1 MGDKKKTCLVMD
13 IGGTNFSLGLA
24 EQGGRLLECVRE
36 ATDREGGADW
46 MIARLTETAKSLMA
60 ASSVKPVSCGISFGG
75 PADFERQICRSS
87 THVGGWADLPLPRLI
102 SESLGIPAVM
112 DNDANVAALGEHRYG
127 AGVGLSSI
135 IFYTVSTG
143 IGGGIIL
150 DGKPYRGRYSAA
162 GEFGHSPVW
171 PGGPE
176 CPCGNRGCLEA
187 VCSGD
192 GIARRARKA
201 VRGKPEA
208 GKMLLASAGG
218 DTEKITAKLVFQTAR
233 AGDSLSHE
241 IIEETGRYFAMSIAT
256 AFNVLDLDL
265 AILGGGVSLAGE
277 QLLAP
282 IRENMKNHLFGNA
295 RKTARVTTAKLGLD
309 SCLLGA
315 LALAEETFA

>member
-1 MGDKKKTCLVMD
+1 MSGHNEVFLVID
-13 IGGTNFSLGLA
+13 IGGTNFSVGLA
-24 EQGGRLLECVRE
+24 ESGGRLLECVRE
-36 ATDREGGADW
+36 ATNRAGGAEW
-46 MIARLTETAKSLMA
+46 MTARLKEISTRIIA
-60 ASSVKPVSCGISFGG
+60 ASPNPPAACGISFGG
-75 PADFERQICRSS
+75 PVDFEKQTCRSS
-87 THVGGWADLPLPRLI
+87 THVGGWAGLPLPRIL
-102 SESLGIPAVM
+102 SEDLKIPAIM
-112 DNDANVAALGEHRYG
+112 DNDANVAALGEFRYG
-127 AGVGLSSI
+127 AGAGLASI

-162 GEFGHSPVW
+162 GEIGHCPVW
-171 PGGPE
+171 PDGPE

-201 VRGKPEA
+201 AQEQPEA
-208 GKMLLASAGG
+208 AGALLSAAGS
-218 DTEKITAKLVFQTAR
+218 DPAAITAKMVFQTA
-233 AGDSLSHE
+233 ASGDAFCRS
-241 IIEETGRYFAMSIAT
+241 IVEETGRYFAMSIAT
-256 AFNVLDLDL
+256 VFNLLDLDL

-295 RKTARVTTAKLGLD
+295 RQTARVTTAKLGLN